1 MLNHNAYEGYIAN
14 EPTFV
19 GKDSYQYCK
28 FILAVP
34 RDYRDDDGNIPA
46 DFISCITFGAKAERL
61 AESFVKGNRI
71 TVTGRMESSK
81 YEDVDG
87 KTKYRFNLNIDHWYF
102 GEKKPKAPQSIEDLA
117 IIDEDLPFK

>member
-28 FILAVP
+28 FTLAVP
-34 RDYRDDDGNIPA
+34 RDYKDDDGNTPA
-46 DFISCITFGAKAERL
+46 DFIPCIAFGANAERL
-61 AESFVKGNRI
+61 AENFIKGKRI

-81 YEDVDG
+81 FEGEDG
-87 KTKYRFNLNIDHWYF
+87 KPKYRFNLKVNQWYF
-102 GEKKPKAPQSIEDLA
+102 GEKKPKVPQSIEDLD
-117 IIDEDLPFK
+117 ISDSDLPF